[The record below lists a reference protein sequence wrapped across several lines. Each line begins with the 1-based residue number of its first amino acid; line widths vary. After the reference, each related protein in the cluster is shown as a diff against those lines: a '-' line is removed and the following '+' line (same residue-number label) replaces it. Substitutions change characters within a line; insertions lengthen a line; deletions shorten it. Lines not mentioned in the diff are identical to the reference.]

1 MRCRDEAMGS
11 HHRYECKLSLFFEET
26 QLNRLP
32 LAMMAFRA
40 VTQRPL
46 EEFLKDYDK
55 RKFDRHNVQ
64 NGVLNHDQK
73 DSVEEDHKNKQIFYS
88 NDYLNLFNLVT
99 HSERRD
105 MIDIVTKHIFAGI
118 LLQCLEAVGYFE
130 SVDKLEKEM
139 KSLELEEKNVT
150 QDDVSSSKSRLKI
163 GIYEYGKVFDY

>member
-1 MRCRDEAMGS
+1 MSS

-55 RKFDRHNVQ
+55 GKFNRHNVQ
-64 NGVLNHDQK
+64 NGVLNNDQK
-73 DSVEEDHKNKQIFYS
+73 DSVEEDDKNKPIFYS

-130 SVDKLEKEM
+130 SAETLEKDI
-139 KSLELEEKNVT
+139 KSLGLEEKNTT
-150 QDDVSSSKSRLKI
+150 QEGLSSSQPRLKI
-163 GIYEYGKVFDY
+163 GTC